1 MFGSPAIVTRTSIN
15 QIVPWTRAS
24 LTNVFEKALAGD
36 KEGSHI
42 VTSMVHASLEDPIR
56 LILGYMGEED
66 TDLTG
71 GTMGAPHSPS
81 KIAEVLMFL
90 MEAYLLNVFR
100 AHAVDPDGPMW
111 NHSELQKRCYF
122 DYLLAYQDLKC
133 EHAAAFFEGLSA
145 EQTSPAGFRLL

>member
-1 MFGSPAIVTRTSIN
+1 MHDVT
-15 QIVPWTRAS
+15 A
-24 LTNVFEKALAGD
+24 
-36 KEGSHI
+36 
-42 VTSMVHASLEDPIR
+42 MVRGSLEDPIMS
-56 LILGYMGEED
+56 ILEYMGEED
-66 TDLTG
+66 TNLTG
-71 GTMGAPHSPS
+71 GTMGAPHKPS
-81 KIAEVLMFL
+81 KIAEMLMFL

-111 NHSELQKRCYF
+111 NRSELQKRCYF